1 MKSDIPIKRLL
12 QIKTEDWVTFIF
24 PGQAQVKLTDMPSDM
39 VARIKQES
47 LMDNVKWLNGNTI
60 VHLEPMGYKDDA
72 LPSRMLR
79 YRADIWEYTA
89 SHKQGFPSIK
99 QVAIFFF
106 KSHDN
111 GNHHLVDDTFDYSY
125 KVIKVWEILDTEIV
139 SKQLIGLYPLLPLT
153 RHMKKMRKTEVLKS
167 AIDTI
172 NTVSDPVCKADL
184 LAAMSIF
191 AAEKYSR
198 DLIKMFVRRDM
209 VMQSALL
216 DEWVSDFVE
225 EAEQKTEQKV
235 KEDIANKLLRSGQ
248 STDYVAKIVDFPIDK
263 IEKIA
268 DDIKDETLS
277 QP

>member
-12 QIKTEDWVTFIF
+12 QIKTEDWVTFVF
-24 PGQAQVKLTDMPSDM
+24 PGQLQVNLADMPSEM

-60 VHLEPMGYKDDA
+60 VHFEPMGYKDDA

-99 QVAIFFF
+99 QAAIFFF
-106 KSHDN
+106 KKHDN
-111 GNHHLVDDTFDYSY
+111 GNHHLVDDSFDYSY
-125 KVIKVWEILDTEIV
+125 LVIKVWEIQDTEIV
-139 SKQLIGLYPLLPLT
+139 NKQLIGLYPLLPLT
-153 RHMKKMRKTEVLKS
+153 RHRKKMSKPEVLKS

-172 NTVSDPVCKADL
+172 NTVTDPVCKADL
-184 LAAMSIF
+184 FAAMSIL

-198 DLIKMFVRRDM
+198 DLVKMYVRRDM

-235 KEDIANKLLRSGQ
+235 KEEIATKLLQRGDPPE
-248 STDYVAKIVDFPIDK
+248 TVAEIVNFPA
-263 IEKIA
+263 EKIKKLA
-268 DDIKDETLS
+268 DDIKK
-277 QP
+277 